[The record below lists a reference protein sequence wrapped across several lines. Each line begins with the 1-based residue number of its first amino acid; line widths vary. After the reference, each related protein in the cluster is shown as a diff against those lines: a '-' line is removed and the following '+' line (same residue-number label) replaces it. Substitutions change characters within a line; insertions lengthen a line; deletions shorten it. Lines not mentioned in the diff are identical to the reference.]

1 MSFFLNS
8 RGNLRT
14 VWKFAAFIS
23 IWMPAWIAVSVSF
36 RLVFNGINSSTDDLH
51 RLALDVVINVI
62 PAIVAT
68 LFAARIVEDIPVQAL
83 GVGFHKNW
91 ERNLVAGFSIGG
103 FLVVLLVV
111 GAKTVGELQ
120 LEWTT
125 PQTDPGRLV
134 LTLGI
139 LIVAAAFEELI
150 FRGYPMQVLMKGM
163 GPWPAMLI
171 MSSLFGLL
179 HAGNLNSS
187 VLGVFNTIVAGMML
201 SLAYFKTRSLWFPY
215 GLHLAW
221 NVGTGMLVG
230 FPLSGTGFTS
240 LWTAHV
246 SGASWLLGAAYGP
259 EGGILGTMIFLVGA
273 MAVWNFPIKEIHY
286 DDRLHKDSRAG

>member
-1 MSFFLNS
+1 MSVFLNS
-8 RGNLRT
+8 RGDLRT

-23 IWMPAWIAVSVSF
+23 VWMPAWIAISVVL
-36 RLVFNGINSSTDDLH
+36 RLVFNGINSSADDLH
-51 RLALDVVINVI
+51 RLALDVVINLI

-68 LFAARIVEDIPVQAL
+68 VFAARIVDNMPVQAV
-83 GVGFHKNW
+83 GIGFHDSWKL
-91 ERNLVAGFSIGG
+91 NLIAGFSIGG
-103 FLVVLLVV
+103 FLLILFVA
-111 GAKTVGELQ
+111 GAKIFGEFQ
-120 LEWTT
+120 MDWA
-125 PQTDPGRLV
+125 PYTDLGRMA

-139 LIVAAAFEELI
+139 LMVAAAFEELI

-179 HAGNLNSS
+179 HVGNMNSS

-221 NVGTGMLVG
+221 NVGTGMVVG
-230 FPLSGTGFTS
+230 FPLSGTGFAS
-240 LWTAHV
+240 IWTAHV
-246 SGASWLLGAAYGP
+246 NGPSWLLGADYGP
-259 EGGILGTMIFLVGA
+259 EGGFLGTLVFFAGA
-273 MAVWNFPIKEIHY
+273 IVVWKLPITEMQY
-286 DDRLHKDSRAG
+286 DDRLYKNSSAG

>member
-1 MSFFLNS
+1 MSVFLNS
-8 RGNLRT
+8 RGDLRT

-23 IWMPAWIAVSVSF
+23 VWMPVWIAVSVAL
-36 RLVFNGINSSTDDLH
+36 RLVFNGINSSPDDLH
-51 RLALDVVINVI
+51 RLALDVVINLI

-68 LFAARIVEDIPVQAL
+68 VFAARIVEDIPVQAL
-83 GVGFHKNW
+83 GLGLHGNW
-91 ERNLVAGFSIGG
+91 KLNLIAGFSIGG
-103 FLVVLLVV
+103 FLLILVV
-111 GAKTVGELQ
+111 AGAKILGEFQ
-120 LEWTT
+120 LDWAPYTN
-125 PQTDPGRLV
+125 PGRMV

-139 LIVAAAFEELI
+139 LIIAAAFEELI

-215 GLHLAW
+215 GLHVAW
-221 NVGTGMLVG
+221 NVGTGMVVG
-230 FPLSGTGFTS
+230 FPLSGTGFAS
-240 LWTAHV
+240 IWTAQV
-246 SGASWLLGAAYGP
+246 NGPSWLLGAEYGP
-259 EGGILGTMIFLVGA
+259 EGGLLGTVVFLAGA
-273 MAVWNFPIKEIHY
+273 LVVWKLPTKEMQY
-286 DDRLHKDSRAG
+286 DDRLYKNSSAR

>member
-1 MSFFLNS
+1 MSVFLNS
-8 RGNLRT
+8 RGDLRT

-23 IWMPAWIAVSVSF
+23 VWMPVWIAVSVAL
-36 RLVFNGINSSTDDLH
+36 RLVFNGINSSPDDLH
-51 RLALDVVINVI
+51 RLALDVVINLI

-68 LFAARIVEDIPVQAL
+68 VFAARIVEDMPVQAL
-83 GVGFHKNW
+83 GLGLHGNW
-91 ERNLVAGFSIGG
+91 KLNLIAGFSIGG
-103 FLVVLLVV
+103 FLLILIVA
-111 GAKTVGELQ
+111 GAKILGEFQ
-120 LEWTT
+120 LDWAPYTN
-125 PQTDPGRLV
+125 PGRML

-139 LIVAAAFEELI
+139 LIIAAAFEELI

-163 GPWPAMLI
+163 GPWPAMFI

-221 NVGTGMLVG
+221 NVGTGMVVG
-230 FPLSGTGFTS
+230 FPLSGTGFAS
-240 LWTAHV
+240 IWTAQVH
-246 SGASWLLGAAYGP
+246 GPSWLLGADYGP
-259 EGGILGTMIFLVGA
+259 EGGLLGTVVFLAGA
-273 MAVWNFPIKEIHY
+273 VVVWKLPTKEMQY
-286 DDRLHKDSRAG
+286 DDRFYKNSSAR

>member
-8 RGNLRT
+8 RGDLRT

-23 IWMPAWIAVSVSF
+23 IWMPAWIAVSVAL
-36 RLVFNGINSSTDDLH
+36 RLVFNGINGSEDELH
-51 RLALDVVINVI
+51 RLALEVVINLI
-62 PAIVAT
+62 PAIIAT
-68 LFAARIVEDIPVQAL
+68 LFAARIIEDIPVQAL
-83 GVGFHKNW
+83 GLGFHKKWNQ
-91 ERNLVAGFSIGG
+91 NLVAGFSIGG
-103 FLVVLLVV
+103 FLLVLVV
-111 GAKTVGELQ
+111 AGARSLGEFQ
-120 LEWTT
+120 LDWAPYTN
-125 PQTDPGRLV
+125 PLRLV

-179 HAGNLNSS
+179 HARNPNSS

-230 FPLSGTGFTS
+230 FPLSGTGFAS
-240 LWTAHV
+240 IWVAHV
-246 SGASWLLGAAYGP
+246 NGPSWLLGADYGP
-259 EGGILGTMIFLVGA
+259 EGGLLGTLVFLAGA
-273 MAVWNFPIKEIHY
+273 AVVWKLPAKEMKY
-286 DDRLHKDSRAG
+286 DDRLYKNSSPG